1 LDELLTVISHIRTL
15 STRRPHA
22 QFIACELGTRPLLNA
37 FDAFVGILEQEHY
50 VDSNAIERALDASVA
65 AQLVPLLT
73 ACGTQALEA
82 IRSEIFGAAHY
93 VASRAR
99 IETLLAEQSI
109 Y

>member
-73 ACGTQALEA
+73 ACGTQA